1 MKALVL
7 YDGSCGLCNRFVR
20 FVVRRDP
27 QGVHHFAALDS
38 STGRK
43 LLQHHQVPAG
53 VDSTV
58 LVDES
63 GLHIESTA
71 ALRILRRMRWPW
83 PLLGLFLW
91 VPRSWRDHVY
101 RMIARRRRRWFG
113 ATGFGATGACTVLDP
128 VLRDPALRTR
138 FLDD

>member
-1 MKALVL
+1 
-7 YDGSCGLCNRFVR
+7 
-20 FVVRRDP
+20 
-27 QGVHHFAALDS
+27 
-38 STGRK
+38 
-43 LLQHHQVPAG
+43 
-53 VDSTV
+53 

-113 ATGFGATGACTVLDP
+113 ATDACPVLDP
-128 VLRDPALRTR
+128 VLRDPALRSR